1 MGVSAHRRAVALTA
15 AVLAVTVAAPAGAD
29 YKPGIPPAVDP
40 GTPVFTGSE
49 QPVPAEPAAFEPGKS
64 RLEAIYQAD
73 LAAGGTSF
81 WMDRVLERPFL
92 SNQDSYLY
100 TRGRAL
106 YMYNHNAGVLGFG
119 NGYAYRERPTG
130 ANQALFTVAIPG
142 VTFTETTAE
151 RRQYPSHWRST
162 HTATGLSVAQRKF
175 ITHNNVAV
183 TILKVTNTDTS
194 PTTRT
199 LTVASPIATTSA
211 ALGTEL
217 TGAVTA
223 RYGLTTITPR
233 LSAEGFTVSGTSLTR
248 ELTLDAG
255 SVEHVQ
261 GRDGHD
267 DA

>member
-15 AVLAVTVAAPAGAD
+15 IVVAAAAAAPARAD

-81 WMDRVLERPFL
+81 WIDRVLERPFL

-106 YMYNHNAGVLGFG
+106 YMYTHNAGVLGFG

-130 ANQALFTVAIPG
+130 ANQTLYTVTIPG

-162 HTATGLSVAQRKF
+162 HTAAGLSVAPAQVHHAQQRRG
-175 ITHNNVAV
+175 
-183 TILKVTNTDTS
+183 DRS
-194 PTTRT
+194 
-199 LTVASPIATTSA
+199 
-211 ALGTEL
+211 
-217 TGAVTA
+217 
-223 RYGLTTITPR
+223 
-233 LSAEGFTVSGTSLTR
+233 
-248 ELTLDAG
+248 
-255 SVEHVQ
+255 
-261 GRDGHD
+261 
-267 DA
+267 